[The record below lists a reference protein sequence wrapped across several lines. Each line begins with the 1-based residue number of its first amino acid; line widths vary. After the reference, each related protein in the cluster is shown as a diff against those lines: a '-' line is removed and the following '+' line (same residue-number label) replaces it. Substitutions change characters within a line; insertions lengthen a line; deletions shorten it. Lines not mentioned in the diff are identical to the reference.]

1 MEKSIKTINHEISKL
16 NEELKCLESALENAI
31 TSAIDEIAQ
40 KQKIRRINKY
50 CFVVNF
56 SDLIGSVWNTEF
68 LDWVESAKIVKKF
81 LQGKPASMWVD
92 SLKKKLEE
100 SQDGKIVVFKHTIS
114 CRGYKTVNKIPVS
127 SEFINLVMN
136 HLIE

>member
-68 LDWVESAKIVKKF
+68 FDWVESAKNSKEISS
-81 LQGKPASMWVD
+81 GKACKYV
-92 SLKKKLEE
+92 
-100 SQDGKIVVFKHTIS
+100 G
-114 CRGYKTVNKIPVS
+114 
-127 SEFINLVMN
+127 
-136 HLIE
+136 

>member
-1 MEKSIKTINHEISKL
+1 MEKSIKTINQEISKL

-31 TSAIDEIAQ
+31 TSAIDEIAK
-40 KQKIRRINKY
+40 KQKIRRINEH
-50 CFVVNF
+50 CFVVRF

-68 LDWVESAKIVKKF
+68 FDWVESAKIVKKF
-81 LQGKPASMWVD
+81 LQGKPASQWVD

-100 SQDGKIVVFKHTIS
+100 SRDNKTVVFEQTIS

-127 SEFINLVMN
+127 SEFIRLIVNNLN
-136 HLIE
+136 